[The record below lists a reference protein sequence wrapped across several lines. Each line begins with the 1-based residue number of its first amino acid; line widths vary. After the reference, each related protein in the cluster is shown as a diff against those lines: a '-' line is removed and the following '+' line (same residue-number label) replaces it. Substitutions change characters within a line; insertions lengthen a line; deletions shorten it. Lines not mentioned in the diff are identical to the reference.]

1 MKAMYTAHATAT
13 GGRAGHVETSDG
25 IVSFD
30 LAMPPEMGGPGGG
43 ANPEQ
48 LFAAGYSACFHGA
61 LQFVAGQDK
70 TDVSGSSVTGHVSIG
85 ENDAGPGFKLGVVL
99 DIDVPALSQAEA
111 EALAET
117 THQVCPYSNAT
128 RGNIEVELNVTG
140 GKA

>member
-1 MKAMYTAHATAT
+1 MYTAHATAT

-25 IVSFD
+25 IVSLD

-48 LFAAGYSACFHGA
+48 LFAAGYSACFHSA
-61 LQFVAGQDK
+61 LQFVGGQGK
-70 TDVSGSSVTGHVSIG
+70 MDVAGSSVTGHVSIG

-99 DIDVPALSQAEA
+99 DIDLPSLSQAEA
-111 EALAET
+111 EALAEQ

-128 RGNIEVELNVTG
+128 RGNIEVELNVKG

>member
-13 GGRAGHVETSDG
+13 GGRAGHVESSDG
-25 IVSFD
+25 IVKHD

-48 LFAAGYSACFHGA
+48 LFAAGYAACFHGA

-99 DIDVPALSQAEA
+99 DVDVPTLSKEEA
-111 EALAET
+111 QKLAET

-128 RGNIEVELNVTG
+128 RGNIDVELNVSG
-140 GKA
+140 GK

>member
-1 MKAMYTAHATAT
+1 MKPMYTAHATAT
-13 GGRAGHVETSDG
+13 GGRAGHVETGDG

-48 LFAAGYSACFHGA
+48 LFAAGYAACFHSA

-70 TDVSGSSVTGHVSIG
+70 QDVSGSYVTAHVSIG
-85 ENDAGPGFKLGVVL
+85 QNDAGPGFKLGVVL
-99 DIDVPALSQAEA
+99 DIAVPNLSQEGA
-111 EALAET
+111 EALAQQ

-128 RGNIEVELNVTG
+128 RGNIEVTLNVKG
-140 GKA
+140 GEA

>member
-13 GGRAGHVETSDG
+13 GGRAGHVETNDG

-111 EALAET
+111 EALAEK

>member
-1 MKAMYTAHATAT
+1 MKAMYTAQATAT
-13 GGRAGHVETSDG
+13 GGRAGHVESSDG
-25 IVSFD
+25 IVKLD

-70 TDVSGSSVTGHVSIG
+70 TDVSGSSVKAHVSIG
-85 ENDAGPGFKLGVVL
+85 ENNAGPGFKLGVVL
-99 DIDVPALSQAEA
+99 DVDVPTLSQAA
-111 EALAET
+111 AQTLAET

-128 RGNIEVELNVTG
+128 RGNIEVELNVSG

>member
-48 LFAAGYSACFHGA
+48 LFAAGYSACFHSA
-61 LQFVAGQDK
+61 LQFVAGQGK
-70 TDVSGSSVTGHVSIG
+70 QDVSGSFVSAHVSIG
-85 ENDAGPGFKLGVVL
+85 QNDAGPGFKLGVVL
-99 DIDVPALSQAEA
+99 DIEVPKLSQDEA
-111 EALAET
+111 EALAEK

-128 RGNIEVELNVTG
+128 RGNIEVQLNVKG
-140 GKA
+140 GQA

>member
-1 MKAMYTAHATAT
+1 MKPMYTAHATAT
-13 GGRAGHVETSDG
+13 GGRAGHVESSDG
-25 IVSFD
+25 TVKFD
-30 LAMPPEMGGPGGG
+30 LAMPPEMGGSGNG

-48 LFAAGYSACFHGA
+48 LFAAGYAACFHGA

-99 DIDVPALSQAEA
+99 DVDVPGLTQE
-111 EALAET
+111 EALKLADT

-128 RGNIEVELNVTG
+128 RGNIDVELNVTG
-140 GKA
+140 GKS

>member
-13 GGRAGHVETSDG
+13 GGRAGHVESSDG
-25 IVSFD
+25 IVKLD

-70 TDVSGSSVTGHVSIG
+70 TDVSGSNVTAHVSIG

-99 DIDVPALSQAEA
+99 DVDVPTLSQEA
-111 EALAET
+111 AQALAET

-128 RGNIEVELNVTG
+128 WGNIEVELNVSG

>member
-1 MKAMYTAHATAT
+1 MYTAHATAT
-13 GGRAGHVETSDG
+13 GGRAGHVETNDG

-111 EALAET
+111 EALAEK